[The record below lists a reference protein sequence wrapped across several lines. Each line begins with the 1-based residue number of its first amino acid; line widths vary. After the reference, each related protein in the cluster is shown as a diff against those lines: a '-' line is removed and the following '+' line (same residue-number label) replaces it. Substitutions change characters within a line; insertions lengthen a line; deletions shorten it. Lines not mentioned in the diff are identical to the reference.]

1 MILSAIEIERI
12 FNALISKEMGMY
24 LLSEE
29 DGDPERKCIFLK
41 YASEYGDLK
50 DKMRKALSC
59 DEGFYLV
66 EKTNHEKLLLGIPL
80 D

>member
-1 MILSAIEIERI
+1 MILSAIEIEKI

-29 DGDPERKCIFLK
+29 DEDPERKNSFLQ
-41 YASEYGDLK
+41 YADEYGEIK
-50 DKMRKALSC
+50 NKFRDKLSC

-66 EKTNHEKLLLGIPL
+66 EKTNYEKLLLGVPL